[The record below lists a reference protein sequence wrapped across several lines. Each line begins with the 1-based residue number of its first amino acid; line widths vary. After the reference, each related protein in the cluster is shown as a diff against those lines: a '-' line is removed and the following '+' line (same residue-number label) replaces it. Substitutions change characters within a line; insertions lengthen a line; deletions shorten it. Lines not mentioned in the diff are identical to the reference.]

1 MGTRAL
7 SGRPVGTGTVA
18 VVRLVT
24 LDVLAPFPA
33 RLLAARLGA
42 EGIVWQLRGESS
54 VYPFGSVEVLVEADH
69 VERAREVARLEPLP
83 ASEAA
88 EAAQGVGLVDELEV
102 DRSWRWGRAWLWLAV
117 MVIIVGLALRV
128 AHGG

>member
-1 MGTRAL
+1 
-7 SGRPVGTGTVA
+7 
-18 VVRLVT
+18 VRLVT

-69 VERAREVARLEPLP
+69 VERAREVAGLAPLP
-83 ASEAA
+83 VTDLSEPDARRRL
-88 EAAQGVGLVDELEV
+88 QVDDARRRLA
-102 DRSWRWGRAWLWLAV
+102 RAGLWLAV
-117 MVIIVGLALRV
+117 LALVVGLALRV
-128 AHGG
+128 AHVG